1 MSVFI
6 RDSAGLQAVLGVRGD
21 RKTTAHNFVPGQ
33 CSCLAKYEPQVG
45 NRGCVGFVLFFF
57 SEVIHQFS
65 SPVLKVLSDRV
76 VLKPF

>member
-1 MSVFI
+1 MSVFL
-6 RDSAGLQAVLGVRGD
+6 RDSVGLQAVLGVRGD
-21 RKTTAHNFVPGQ
+21 RKTTAHNSVPGQ
-33 CSCLAKYEPQVG
+33 RSCPAKYEPQVG
-45 NRGCVGFVLFFF
+45 NRGCVGFFFFF